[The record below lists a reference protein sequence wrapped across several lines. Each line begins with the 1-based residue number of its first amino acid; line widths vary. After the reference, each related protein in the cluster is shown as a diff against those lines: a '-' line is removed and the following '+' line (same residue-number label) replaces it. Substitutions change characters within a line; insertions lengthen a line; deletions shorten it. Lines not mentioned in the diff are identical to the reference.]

1 MTQTSFNQ
9 ELFKRLSI
17 RVIITIAILLFL
29 FYGLPVVF
37 TYLYPFIFAFAIA
50 AFVNPFV
57 NFINKGLSKT
67 KIKSSITRGIV
78 TLLITILI
86 LVLLISV
93 FYLIIVTLL
102 QEIFGLATSI
112 QDNWPEIV
120 RIFENTERWLTLQMD
135 ILPPEAIQI
144 IEGVIENFLIFLRNF
159 SSNLLNYTVAFTGFI
174 ISIAGSL
181 TLNLVTF
188 FLSLYFLMSDFNNII
203 DKFKSKVNVRI
214 LNTLSILKNTTIV
227 GVGGYIKTQMLLAL
241 LAFVVMFVSFTLY
254 GLDYALTIAVF
265 LAIVDIIPLI
275 GTIII
280 LLPWGIFQLFFG
292 VPNFGVFLIILG
304 VGYFLFRRLI
314 EPKIMGTQTGL
325 HPIFALI
332 GIYVGIQFSGGWGAL
347 LGPLVMVVL
356 IGIIKSGILDN
367 TFADIIELYHRIS
380 FTLSK
385 SGE

>member
-1 MTQTSFNQ
+1 MIQTSSNQ

-17 RVIITIAILLFL
+17 RMIITIAILLFL
-29 FYGLPVVF
+29 FYGLPLVF

-67 KIKSSITRGIV
+67 KIKSSVTRGIV

-93 FYLIIVTLL
+93 FYLIIVTLS
-102 QEIFGLATSI
+102 QEIFGLANSI

-120 RIFENTERWLTLQMD
+120 RLFENTERWLTVQMD
-135 ILPPEAIQI
+135 ILPPEAIEI
-144 IEGVIENFLIFLRNF
+144 IEGVIENVLIFLRNF

-181 TLNLVTF
+181 TLNMVTF
-188 FLSLYFLMSDFNNII
+188 FLSLYFLMSDFDNII
-203 DKFKSKVNVRI
+203 ENFKAKVNTRI
-214 LNTLSILKNTTIV
+214 LNTLRILKNTIV
-227 GVGGYIKTQMLLAL
+227 LGVGGYIKTQIMLAL
-241 LAFVVMFVSFTLY
+241 LAFIVMFVAFTLY
-254 GLDYALTIAVF
+254 GIDYSLTIAIF
-265 LAIVDIIPLI
+265 LAILDIIPLI
-275 GTIII
+275 GTIAI
-280 LLPWGIFQLFFG
+280 LLPWGIYQMIFG
-292 VPNFGVFLIILG
+292 LTNFGLFLIVLG
-304 VGYFLFRRLI
+304 IGYFLFRRLI

-325 HPIFALI
+325 HPLFALI
-332 GIYVGIQFSGGWGAL
+332 GIYVGIQFSGLWGAL

-367 TFADIIELYHRIS
+367 TFADISELYHKIS
-380 FTLSK
+380 FALSK
-385 SGE
+385 NGQ